1 MRTVPR
7 PFRWSLALVALAL
20 LAPAAARGQE
30 AEPADST
37 DESSEFLE
45 GFRLYGSL
53 RLHAATYEEAVEL
66 QDNASRIGF
75 RLTRDFFDSGIQ
87 VFGQVELGLTLL
99 QNFDDFSVND
109 NQCGLG
115 RLVPGAK
122 EDVLFARLAFLGLD
136 FGRYGILAAGKQWST
151 YYDVSGYTD
160 NFFVFGG
167 RASGTY
173 PLGSDGGGAGT
184 GRADKT
190 LSYRF
195 RTGGLGLGA
204 QTQLEANKLTGLGS
218 WGGSAQYGFPFGLT
232 VGVAGNYTDIPQEIT
247 DAILGAKERG
257 SAVVFG
263 AKFETPRLF
272 LAANYSI
279 QESTDGRLV
288 DSTSVVFDATG
299 IEAYGHYEI
308 SRRFR
313 VSGGFISL
321 DPDALSP
328 VHPDFRIRYGVL
340 GGAFYLNSQTLV
352 YAEWRISDSVDARGE
367 PEPNVLALGLRL
379 DFGLPEM
386 QRNDAPPLRFPEST
400 RERDGDDGG

>member
-1 MRTVPR
+1 MRTVR
-7 PFRWSLALVALAL
+7 CPFRWPLALAALAL
-20 LAPAAARGQE
+20 LAPTAARGQD

-109 NQCGLG
+109 NQGGLG

-190 LSYRF
+190 LSYRI
-195 RTGGLGLGA
+195 RTAGLTLGA
-204 QTQLEANKLTGLGS
+204 QTQLEANRLTGLGS

-257 SAVVFG
+257 SALVLG

-279 QESTDGRLV
+279 QESTDARLV

-313 VSGGFISL
+313 VSGGFLYL
-321 DPDALSP
+321 DPDALPP
-328 VHPDFRIRYGVL
+328 VHPDFRVRYGVL

-400 RERDGDDGG
+400 RQEEGEDGE